1 MNCWQCKHELV
12 WNGDHTGDEVGN
24 EEYEMFSSLS
34 CPNCDAL
41 VEVYWSKKKD
51 SNGKVLPI
59 EWEGSTH

>member
-41 VEVYWSKKKD
+41 VEVHWDKKKEKNE
-51 SNGKVLPI
+51 S
-59 EWEGSTH
+59 